1 MRTAAAEAPTAPG
14 YYLDVSNG
22 AYHSGPG
29 VSKSQL
35 DLIHQAPA
43 LLEWSRKA
51 PRDDQARAAV
61 DIGDALHAL
70 LLEPHRFN
78 DEFTVEFKAPPH
90 AITSLDEIRM
100 ACDERGI
107 PSNSKSTK
115 GELQRKLLEVDPD
128 APVLDRL
135 REQFLHEA
143 QGRTIL
149 TAEEHRKL
157 LLMRDSVMAYPDARL
172 LLEAAGDVEP
182 SIYWIDPETG
192 ELCRCRPDKRVELR
206 STRWHLDVKSTD
218 SIDRFQWSIEDYRYH
233 VQDAFYSEGEAEQFG
248 GPPDFFVFLV
258 VSTSR
263 SAGRFPVR
271 LFMLDAHDKAAG
283 RKAMREDL
291 NRYAECRRQKRWP
304 GITTITRPDRV
315 RRDELAA
322 AS

>member
-1 MRTAAAEAPTAPG
+1 MTTATAAAPSAPG
-14 YYLDVSNG
+14 YFLDVPND
-22 AYHSGPG
+22 AYHAGPG

-35 DLIHQAPA
+35 DLIHEAPA

-61 DIGDALHAL
+61 DIGDALHAIA
-70 LLEPHRFN
+70 LEPDRFN
-78 DEFTVEFKAPPH
+78 DEFTVEFRAPAD
-90 AITSLDEIRM
+90 AITSIDDLKL
-100 ACDERGI
+100 ACDERAV
-107 PSNSKSTK
+107 PYTSKDTK
-115 GELQRKLLEVDPD
+115 GSLQRKLLEVDPD

-143 QGRTIL
+143 KGRTIL

-157 LLMRDSVMAYPDARL
+157 LLMRDSIMAYPDARM

-182 SIYWIDPETG
+182 SIYWTDPETG
-192 ELCRCRPDKRVELR
+192 ELCRCRPDKRVVLR
-206 STRWHLDVKSTD
+206 GTRWHLDVKTTE
-218 SIDRFQWSIEDYRYH
+218 SIERFQWSIEDYRYH
-233 VQDAFYSEGEAEQFG
+233 VQDAFYSEGEAQHFG
-248 GPPDFFVFLV
+248 SPPDFFAFLV
-258 VSTSR
+258 VSTHR

-271 LFMLDAHDKAAG
+271 LFMLDAHDKAMG
-283 RKAMREDL
+283 RKLMREDL
-291 NRYAECRRQKRWP
+291 NRYAECRRRNRWP